1 MKKNVNVITQGQYSP
16 GAFITKGKQRIK
28 QYDNTVYLTNGD
40 EFEIE
45 LFNPTLSKVLAQI
58 SVNGKS
64 LGSGIILRPGE
75 RVFLERYL
83 DESRKFLFETY
94 DVNMNNPDVLRA
106 IANNGSVSV
115 EFYEESSFFGPVI
128 TTGGSPT
135 WTYFGGYV
143 EPTFTDLNKRANN
156 FYSTSDNV
164 SFTTYAS
171 SFTVPSAGGIICGN
185 LGIENEKSFNQAPI
199 SASINMSS
207 ETGRVEKGSR
217 SKQSF
222 INDYS
227 SFNTWWTWK
236 TEWKI
241 LPISQKPLVKED
253 LNVYCT
259 NCGAKRKKVSHKFCP
274 QCGTKF

>member
-1 MKKNVNVITQGQYSP
+1 MKKNVNVTTQGQYSP

-28 QYDNTVYLTNGD
+28 QYDNTVYLNNGD

-58 SVNGKS
+58 FVNGKS
-64 LGSGIILRPGE
+64 LGSGIVLRPGE

-115 EFYEESSFFGPVI
+115 EFYEESSFFGSVI

-143 EPTFTDLNKRANN
+143 EPTFTDLNKNANL
-156 FYSTSDNV
+156 FYTTSDNV
-164 SFTTYAS
+164 SYTTFSS
-171 SFTVPSAGGIICGN
+171 SFSAPSAGDIPCGN
-185 LGIENEKSFNQAPI
+185 LSYGNNRAPI
-199 SASINMSS
+199 SNSFNMSS

-222 INDYS
+222 IDDYS

-241 LPISQKPLVKED
+241 LPTSQKPFVKED
-253 LNVYCT
+253 LSVYCT
-259 NCGAKRKKVSHKFCP
+259 NCGAKRKKSSHKFCP